1 MTERL
6 RDTPLGGKLTGLL
19 KSPGEN
25 GWGQAWG
32 TSYTDSLFEASVLG
46 SSLATEDHS
55 YSICKQFQ
63 CAVQTYDVGVV
74 GTGEGGGL
82 KPCIRSLAI
91 YLGWQVTLL

>member
-1 MTERL
+1 MRHNMTERL

-32 TSYTDSLFEASVLG
+32 TSYTDPLFEASVLG

-63 CAVQTYDVGVV
+63 CAVKT
-74 GTGEGGGL
+74 T
-82 KPCIRSLAI
+82 
-91 YLGWQVTLL
+91 VTQYASSFSVQYRHMMLV